1 MSNEYSA
8 EPPAAGEDR
17 RHYTR
22 VIGPFDGRRVD
33 ELETP
38 LRIYDLSEGG
48 CFISS
53 LHDQQPDVT
62 VMLRIE
68 LPKEG
73 WITVKARTLY
83 RKPDFGFALR
93 FLEMTDEAAARL
105 KRAIR
110 RLKMIEQFAH

>member
-1 MSNEYSA
+1 MSNEQST
-8 EPPAAGEDR
+8 ELPAAGEDR
-17 RHYTR
+17 RHHTR
-22 VIGPFDGRRVD
+22 VVGPFDGRRID

-38 LRIYDLSEGG
+38 VRIYDLSEGG
-48 CFISS
+48 CFINS
-53 LHDQQPDVT
+53 LHEQQPDVT

-83 RKPDFGFALR
+83 RKPDFGFAMR

-105 KRAIR
+105 KRTIR
-110 RLKMIEQFAH
+110 RLKMIDQFAH

>member
-1 MSNEYSA
+1 MSEQHSA
-8 EPPAAGEDR
+8 EEPAIGEDR
-17 RHYTR
+17 RHSTR
-22 VIGPFDGRRVD
+22 VVGPFDGRRID

-38 LRIYDLSEGG
+38 VRIYDLSEGG
-48 CFISS
+48 CFINS
-53 LHDQQPDVT
+53 LTDQQPDVT
-62 VMLRIE
+62 MILRIE

-83 RKPDFGFALR
+83 RKPDFGFAMR

>member
-1 MSNEYSA
+1 MSDETPDVQPSA
-8 EPPAAGEDR
+8 EER

-22 VIGPFDGRRVD
+22 VIGPFDGRRVS

-38 LRIYDLSEGG
+38 IRISDLSEGG
-48 CFISS
+48 CFVSS

-62 VMLRIE
+62 VILRIE

-83 RKPDFGFALR
+83 LKPDFGFAMR

-105 KRAIR
+105 KRTIR
-110 RLKMIEQFAH
+110 RMKMQSQFAH